1 MKGSQSRI
9 LTTHVG
15 SLPRPDTLIEAFGRR
30 YAGEADEDALAEL
43 LTKSVAEVVR
53 HQVECGV
60 DIVNDGE
67 YGKSTT
73 AASDYGPWLAY
84 AWERLGGWERKEGA
98 GGALQLRDA
107 DQFPTFYPEM
117 WQEVGGAAGSAAEFI
132 FHTVFTGPVTYVG
145 QDLTRRDLDNLKAAL
160 AGVSVEEAFVTAVA
174 PASISRGNN
183 RYYDTERD
191 YLFALA
197 DALHEEYQAIVD
209 AGFVLQLDD
218 PSLGDEY
225 ALSPPEMT
233 LEEYK
238 AAQVVK
244 IEAANRALEGIPR
257 DRVRY
262 HVCWGSWHGPHTTDV
277 PLQVILDLLLE
288 VNAGALS
295 VEAGNVRHELDYQ
308 AWEGVEV
315 PDRLIVIPGVVSHAT
330 NLVEPPELVAERITR
345 YAEIVGRERVI
356 AGTDCG
362 LGGRIHPEIAW
373 AKLKGLSEGAKLAS
387 ERLWASERVSA

>member
-1 MKGSQSRI
+1 MKGSKSRI

-15 SLPRPDTLIEAFGRR
+15 SLPRPDALIEAFGKR

-43 LTKSVAEVVR
+43 LKASVAEVVR
-53 HQVECGV
+53 RQVECGV

-98 GGALQLRDA
+98 GGQLALRDF

-117 WQEVGGAAGSAAEFI
+117 WQEVGGAAGSAAELI
-132 FHTVFTGPVTYVG
+132 FHTVFTAPVTYTG
-145 QDLTRRDLDNLKAAL
+145 EELIKRDLDNLKAAL
-160 AGVSVEEAFVTAVA
+160 DGVSVEEAFVTAVA
-174 PASISRGNN
+174 PASISRGND
-183 RYYDTERD
+183 RYYNNERD
-191 YLFALA
+191 YAFALA
-197 DALHEEYQAIVD
+197 DALHEEYAAIID

-218 PSLGDEY
+218 PSLADEW
-225 ALSPPEMT
+225 ALAPPDQT
-233 LEEYK
+233 LEEYR
-238 AAQVVK
+238 AAQVLK

-308 AWEGVEV
+308 VWENVDV
-315 PDRLIVIPGVVSHAT
+315 PDNLIVIPGVVSHAT

-373 AKLKGLSEGAKLAS
+373 AKLKGLAEGAKLAS
-387 ERLWASERVSA
+387 ERLWAGEPARA